1 MDATTR
7 IPLHTGR
14 HMPVIGLGTWKLAEN
29 TADAVLAA
37 LDAGCRMIDTAVD
50 YGSQKGIGE
59 GLARCDLDRDAVFV
73 VTKIE
78 EDDDPLD
85 AMERDLSELGLDH
98 ADLTLIHRPPP
109 EGAGEALWR
118 GLIAAQRDGLVRDIG
133 VSNYAAPML
142 DALAEATGVLP
153 VVNQVEWTPFGH
165 APDLLEHHR
174 ARGIVL
180 QAYSPLTR
188 GELLDDP
195 RLAEIAEAQGRTPA
209 QVILRWNLQRRTVPL
224 PKAGDIG
231 HVRENF
237 DVFDFELPEDAMRR
251 LDGLE
256 RHHSALGGLA
266 YV

>member
-14 HMPVIGLGTWKLAEN
+14 HMPVIGLGTWKLTED
-29 TADAVLAA
+29 TAGTVEEAIRT
-37 LDAGCRMIDTAVD
+37 GYRMIDTAVD
-50 YGSQKGIGE
+50 YGSQSGIGE
-59 GLARCDLDRDAVFV
+59 GLARSAIDRDEIFV

-78 EDDDPLD
+78 EDDDPRD
-85 AMERDLSELGLDH
+85 AMERDLGELGLDH
-98 ADLTLIHRPPP
+98 ANLTLLHRPPP
-109 EGAGEALWR
+109 DGIGEALWR
-118 GLIAAQRDGLVRDIG
+118 GLIAAQREGLARDIG
-133 VSNYAAPML
+133 VSNYSASMI
-142 DALAEATGVLP
+142 DALTEATSVLP

-165 APDLLEHHR
+165 DLDLLEHHR

-188 GELLDDP
+188 GELLDDA
-195 RLAEIAEAQGRTPA
+195 RLAEVAEAHGRTPA

-224 PKAGDIG
+224 PKANDTG
-231 HVRENF
+231 HVRENL
-237 DVFDFELPEDAMRR
+237 DVFDFELSEDEMRR

-256 RHHSALGGLA
+256 RHYSALGELP